1 MQKNVLDF
9 INYVCY
15 QNQIE
20 IPLCYGMSCVFFI
33 LLRNIQ
39 SMFIFYKFND
49 ATNLQLKQKQVF
61 ESKLTQVLQKWGK
74 NDNESL
80 SRSTLNLYLPNVSK
94 HDYIK

>member
-1 MQKNVLDF
+1 
-9 INYVCY
+9 
-15 QNQIE
+15 
-20 IPLCYGMSCVFFI
+20 MSCVFFT
-33 LLRNIQ
+33 LLRNVHFYT
-39 SMFIFYKFND
+39 FID

-94 HDYIK
+94 HAYIK